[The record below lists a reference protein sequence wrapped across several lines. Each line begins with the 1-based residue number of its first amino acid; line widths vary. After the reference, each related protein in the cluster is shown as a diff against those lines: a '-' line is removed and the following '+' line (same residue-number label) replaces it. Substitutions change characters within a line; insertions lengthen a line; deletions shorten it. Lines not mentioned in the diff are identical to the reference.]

1 MKSYKVAVLP
11 GDGIGPEVMAQ
22 ARRVLE
28 EAARLFGF
36 RLELTEGLIGQTA
49 IEATGKALPP
59 ESLTAAR
66 QADAVLLGPVDGPRW
81 ERVVGLNH
89 PKQAIYKL
97 RGWLGTYATLRPIK
111 TYHALSGLSPLKHE
125 LQNFNVMFVY
135 DHASGLPYGTPRSLG
150 YETDELVARNT
161 QVYSASEIARVGRVA
176 FQIAS
181 ERQKRVLAVDM
192 SQKLE
197 TGELW
202 RDVMELVM
210 AEHPDIALER
220 LDADNFMF
228 NMVTHPGRYD
238 VVTAE
243 ATTGE
248 LLAATAAGLTGAY
261 AVHPAAFVGGAT
273 GIFGPVHGAALDI
286 AGTNTANPIAAIR
299 AVAMLLDH
307 GVHQEQDP
315 AAEAIERAVEQV
327 LNDSLM
333 PADVCPSGWTSKKTD
348 EIGDAVIQALR
359 AIAAPTAKPVEFA
372 AAEPTAEE
380 RADQAVPAQTGK
392 TPPLPGEL
400 RRATDRVAEKEV

>member
-1 MKSYKVAVLP
+1 MKSYKIAVLA
-11 GDGIGPEVMAQ
+11 GDGIGPEVIAQ
-22 ARRVLE
+22 ARRVLL

-36 RLELTEGLIGQTA
+36 QVELTDGLIGQTA
-49 IEATGKALPP
+49 IDATGKALPP
-59 ESLTAAR
+59 ESLMAAR
-66 QADAVLLGPVDGPRW
+66 QADAVLLGPVDGARW
-81 ERVVGLNH
+81 ERMMGLNH
-89 PKQAIYKL
+89 PKQAIYTL

-111 TYHALSGLSPLKHE
+111 TYHALSGISPIKPE
-125 LQNFNVMFVY
+125 AQGFNLMFVY
-135 DHASGLPYGTPRSLG
+135 DHAAGLPYGRPRSLG

-161 QVYSASEIARVGRVA
+161 QVYSAGEVARVGRVA
-176 FQIAS
+176 FQVAS
-181 ERQKRVLAVDM
+181 ERQKRVLLVDM
-192 SQKLE
+192 SQRLE

-210 AEHPDIALER
+210 VEHPGIALQR

-228 NMVTHPGRYD
+228 NLVTHPSRYD

-273 GIFGPVHGAALDI
+273 SIFAPVHGAALDI

-327 LNDSLM
+327 LDEALM

-348 EIGDAVIQALR
+348 EIGDAVIAALR
-359 AIAAPTAKPVEFA
+359 AIVAANPVEFA
-372 AAEPTAEE
+372 AAEPTAGELE
-380 RADQAVPAQTGK
+380 AGK

-400 RRATDRVAEKEV
+400 RRATDRVAEKQE